1 MLTLDKS
8 SLVSFKIKEKQRGR
22 VSLHEPCRS
31 RKRPVEES
39 LVRTEKC
46 REETR
51 KKNLISMGKENLF

>member
-8 SLVSFKIKEKQRGR
+8 SLVSFKIKEKQIG
-22 VSLHEPCRS
+22 SCRS

>member
-8 SLVSFKIKEKQRGR
+8 SLVSFKIKEKQIG
-22 VSLHEPCRS
+22 SCRS

-51 KKNLISMGKENLF
+51 KKKSDLYGEGKPFLAMV